1 MESLRIKCPSC
12 GIILEVRNSKNE
24 AVKRIV
30 CPHCK
35 KQLAVTF
42 ADVLYK
48 NDGVELKIVRMTD
61 GGAKYVLRIMA
72 SDKNVLLNG
81 ELLHQGD
88 EIVLMQGDKVIID
101 QTELIFNSGKLE
113 QLSASEKPVKPS
125 MPKAEKPSAP
135 KPQKAEAPKPTKRPS
150 RLPWLLLVLFIIA
163 ALVIWRVMTPKSPKL
178 ETNVDKDS
186 IAVVLDTVKNK
197 KTEKHQASKKSEK
210 TIKKE
215 STEKKMEK
223 LETIQD
229 DNDDF
234 SLEVRASKGDTNSQ
248 YKLGMR
254 WVTSND
260 CGNVIKGVKYLEAA
274 ARKGH
279 SDAQYAL
286 GKIYQKGSP
295 ACGISKNPS
304 LAHQYMQQAAEN
316 GNAKARQYLNS
327 NLD

>member
-1 MESLRIKCPSC
+1 METLRIKCPSC
-12 GIILEVRNSKNE
+12 GIILEVKNSKNE
-24 AVKRIV
+24 AVKRIT

-35 KQLAVTF
+35 KNLAVTF

-61 GGAKYVLRIMA
+61 GGNKYVLRILA

-88 EIVLMQGDKVIID
+88 EIVLMQGDKVKID

-113 QLSASEKPVKPS
+113 QISASEKPVKPTT
-125 MPKAEKPSAP
+125 PKSEKVSTPE
-135 KPQKAEAPKPTKRPS
+135 PQKAKAPKTAKRS
-150 RLPWLLLVLFIIA
+150 SLLPWLLLALFIIA
-163 ALVIWRVMTPKSPKL
+163 AIVLWRLMAPKSAKS
-178 ETNVDKDS
+178 ETSIDKDS
-186 IAVVLDTVKNK
+186 IAVVLDTVKPMKAEKHQANKKPEKTTKKEQTEK
-197 KTEKHQASKKSEK
+197 KTEKV
-210 TIKKE
+210 
-215 STEKKMEK
+215 
-223 LETIQD
+223 ETIQD
-229 DNDDF
+229 NNDDF
-234 SLEVRASKGDTNSQ
+234 SLEVKASKGDAKAQ
-248 YKLGMR
+248 YQLGLR

-286 GKIYQKGSP
+286 GKIYLKGSP

-304 LAHQYMQQAAEN
+304 LARHYMQQAAEN

>member
-1 MESLRIKCPSC
+1 METLRIKCPSC

-113 QLSASEKPVKPS
+113 QLSANEKPAKPF
-125 MPKAEKPSAP
+125 MPKAERT
-135 KPQKAEAPKPTKRPS
+135 KPQKVEAPKPTKRPS
-150 RLPWLLLVLFIIA
+150 PLPWLLLALFIIA
-163 ALVIWRVMTPKSPKL
+163 ALVIWRVKTPRSPKL

-186 IAVVLDTVKNK
+186 ITVVLDTVKPK
-197 KTEKHQASKKSEK
+197 KVERHQANQKLEK
-210 TIKKE
+210 ATKKE
-215 STEKKMEK
+215 QSERKIEK

-254 WVTSND
+254 WVMSND

-286 GKIYQKGSP
+286 GKIYLKGSP
-295 ACGISKNPS
+295 ACGISKNLS

-316 GNAKARQYLNS
+316 GNAKAKQYLNS

>member
-12 GIILEVRNSKNE
+12 GIILEVKNSKNE

-35 KQLAVTF
+35 KNLAVTF

-61 GGAKYVLRIMA
+61 GGAKYVLRILA

-81 ELLHQGD
+81 ERLQQGD
-88 EIVLMQGDKVIID
+88 EIVLMQGDKVKID
-101 QTELIFNSGKLE
+101 QAELVFNSGKLE
-113 QLSASEKPVKPS
+113 QLSANEKPVKPA
-125 MPKAEKPSAP
+125 MPKAEKTSAP
-135 KPQKAEAPKPTKRPS
+135 KLQKEEAPKPAKRPS
-150 RLPWLLLVLFIIA
+150 RLPWLLLALFIIA
-163 ALVIWRVMTPKSPKL
+163 ALVLWRVMTPKSPKL
-178 ETNVDKDS
+178 ETNIDKDS
-186 IAVVLDTVKNK
+186 IAVVLDTVKHKNADKHQTNK
-197 KTEKHQASKKSEK
+197 KPDK
-210 TIKKE
+210 TNKKE
-215 STEKKMEK
+215 QPEKKIENV
-223 LETIQD
+223 ETIQD

-234 SLEVRASKGDTNSQ
+234 SLEVKASKGDTNAQ
-248 YKLGMR
+248 YKLGLR

-260 CGNVIKGVKYLEAA
+260 CGNVVKGVKYLEAA

-286 GKIYQKGSP
+286 GKIYLKGSP

-304 LAHQYMQQAAEN
+304 LARQYMQQAADN
-316 GNAKARQYLNS
+316 GHAKARQYLNS

>member
-1 MESLRIKCPSC
+1 METLRIKCPSC
-12 GIILEVRNSKNE
+12 GIILEVKNSKNE
-24 AVKRIV
+24 AVKRIT

-35 KQLAVTF
+35 KNLAVTF

-61 GGAKYVLRIMA
+61 GGTKYVLRILA

-88 EIVLMQGDKVIID
+88 EIVLMQGDKVKID

-113 QLSASEKPVKPS
+113 QISASEKPVKPTT
-125 MPKAEKPSAP
+125 PKSEKVSTPE
-135 KPQKAEAPKPTKRPS
+135 PQKAKAPKTAKRS
-150 RLPWLLLVLFIIA
+150 SLLPWLLLALFIIA
-163 ALVIWRVMTPKSPKL
+163 AIALWRLMTPKTPKL
-178 ETNVDKDS
+178 ETNIDKDS
-186 IAVVLDTVKNK
+186 ITVVLDTVKQK
-197 KTEKHQASKKSEK
+197 KAEKHQANKKSEK

-215 STEKKMEK
+215 PTEKKIEK
-223 LETIQD
+223 VETIQD

-234 SLEVRASKGDTNSQ
+234 SLEVKASKGDTKAQ
-248 YKLGMR
+248 YQLGLR

-260 CGNVIKGVKYLEAA
+260 CGNVIKGVRYLEAA

-286 GKIYQKGSP
+286 GKIYLKGSP
-295 ACGISKNPS
+295 ACGISKSPS
-304 LAHQYMQQAAEN
+304 LARQYMQQAAEN

>member
-1 MESLRIKCPSC
+1 METLRIKCPSC

-72 SDKNVLLNG
+72 SDKSVLLNG

-113 QLSASEKPVKPS
+113 QLSVNENPEKPF
-125 MPKAEKPSAP
+125 MPKAEKTSAP

-150 RLPWLLLVLFIIA
+150 RLPWLLLALFIIA
-163 ALVIWRVMTPKSPKL
+163 AIVLWRLVTPKSPKL
-178 ETNVDKDS
+178 ENSIDKDS
-186 IAVVLDTVKNK
+186 IAVVLDTVKPK
-197 KTEKHQASKKSEK
+197 KVERYQANKKSEK
-210 TIKKE
+210 TAKKE
-215 STEKKMEK
+215 QPEKKTEKV
-223 LETIQD
+223 ETIQD
-229 DNDDF
+229 NNDDF
-234 SLEVRASKGDTNSQ
+234 SLEVKASKGDAKAQ
-248 YKLGMR
+248 YQLGLR

-286 GKIYQKGSP
+286 GKIYLKGSP

-304 LAHQYMQQAAEN
+304 LARHYMQQAAEN